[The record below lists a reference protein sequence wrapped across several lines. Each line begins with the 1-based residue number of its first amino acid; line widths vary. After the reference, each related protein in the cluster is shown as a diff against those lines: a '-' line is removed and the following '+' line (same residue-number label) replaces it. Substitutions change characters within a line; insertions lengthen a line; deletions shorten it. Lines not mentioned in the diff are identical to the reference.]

1 MSIPPV
7 NSVEAFVT
15 PDDRLSLEGQQ
26 MLQEIVKRLNAIA
39 DVTAPTGGAT
49 VDAEARAAIVALI
62 AAAT

>member
-39 DVTAPTGGAT
+39 DVTTPTGGAT
-49 VDAEARAAIVALI
+49 VDAEARAAIAALI